1 MAPCLGEVLYGSV
14 QTAPGLFD
22 GRHVPVDGAGLQG
35 VPPCRPAA
43 AETAHTEL
51 GLPAAGPVSGATFRA
66 DSAETGDK
74 PCIQTGELFRP
85 ASPRLWT

>member
-35 VPPCRPAA
+35 VPPVAQQLQRPL
-43 AETAHTEL
+43 TL
-51 GLPAAGPVSGATFRA
+51 S
-66 DSAETGDK
+66 
-74 PCIQTGELFRP
+74 
-85 ASPRLWT
+85 